1 MPLTNKLK
9 SVFLANISTFS
20 IIQIMCLLKAANIWK
35 FFYGIVY
42 LCTTELR
49 MSDLSSQ
56 LITKFFRN
64 FSHVNDVSFSRKYHC
79 LKSNEVASNVLQKSP
94 RDVNQ
99 MKVTHFYIMRD
110 LPLSI
115 SIIDRFS
122 FTIFTRYETLSKCH
136 YRYQSSYQFS

>member
-1 MPLTNKLK
+1 MVKIRLPLTNKLK

-20 IIQIMCLLKAANIWK
+20 IIQIMCLLKAAYIWK

-79 LKSNEVASNVLQKSP
+79 LNSNESPANVKHKNGDLKQ
-94 RDVNQ
+94 
-99 MKVTHFYIMRD
+99 VTHLNIMTD
-110 LPLSI
+110 SALSI
-115 SIIDRFS
+115 SIVYRFL
-122 FTIFTRYETLSKCH
+122 FTIFTWYERPSKCH
-136 YRYQSSYQFS
+136 FRY